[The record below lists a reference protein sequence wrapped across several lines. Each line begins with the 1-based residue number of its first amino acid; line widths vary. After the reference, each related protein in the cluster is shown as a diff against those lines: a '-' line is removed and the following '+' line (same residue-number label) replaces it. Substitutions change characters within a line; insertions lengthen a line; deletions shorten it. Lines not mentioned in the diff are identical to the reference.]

1 MKKFFG
7 ILFTVFCST
16 LLWAQ
21 IKIISPVPGTW
32 ANKQMLLIDTEDGAD
47 YFYSLNGENPEVA
60 GFAYDGPVLIDLTG
74 DITVKVTRGFEERT
88 EIKEMLYFV
97 KLNRVDK
104 VLIYECSRL
113 SRRQLDFLSI
123 IEQLTELG
131 VSLFILQNGLET
143 LLPDGKPNPIANLCF
158 GIIAEFNNLEK
169 NLIRSRMSSGY
180 EHYRTSGGKV
190 GRKEGYRKSEEDYRR
205 NYEREIA
212 LLKKGNTLKDVQ
224 SITGTSINTLRKLR
238 EKYVWLT

>member
-1 MKKFFG
+1 MIDMEEKTKVVIYARVSTSAQDYTRQITELRKYAKKQNFEIVKEF
-7 ILFTVFCST
+7 SE
-16 LLWAQ
+16 
-21 IKIISPVPGTW
+21 KISGG
-32 ANKQMLLIDTEDGAD
+32 K
-47 YFYSLNGENPEVA
+47 
-60 GFAYDGPVLIDLTG
+60 
-74 DITVKVTRGFEERT
+74 KVEERT
-88 EIKEMLYFV
+88 AIKEMLDFV
-97 KLNRVDK
+97 KINKVDK

-123 IEQLTELG
+123 IEQLTEQG

-158 GIIAEFNNLEK
+158 GIIAEFNTLEK
-169 NLIRSRMSSGY
+169 NLIRARMSSGY
-180 EHYRTSGGKV
+180 EHHRASGGRV
-190 GRKEGYRKSEEDYRR
+190 GRKEGYRKSEEEYRR

-212 LLKKGNTLKDVQ
+212 LLQKGNTLKDVK

>member
-1 MKKFFG
+1 M
-7 ILFTVFCST
+7 
-16 LLWAQ
+16 
-21 IKIISPVPGTW
+21 
-32 ANKQMLLIDTEDGAD
+32 IDM
-47 YFYSLNGENPEVA
+47 
-60 GFAYDGPVLIDLTG
+60 
-74 DITVKVTRGFEERT
+74 EERT
-88 EIKEMLYFV
+88 KVVIYARVSTSAQDYTRQITELRKYARKQNFEIVKEFSEKISGGKKVEERTAIKEMLDFV
-97 KLNRVDK
+97 KFNKVDK

-123 IEQLTELG
+123 IEQLTEQG

-158 GIIAEFNNLEK
+158 GIIAEFNTLEK
-169 NLIRSRMSSGY
+169 NLIRARMSSGY
-180 EHYRTSGGKV
+180 EHHRASGGSV
-190 GRKEGYRKSEEDYRR
+190 GRKEGYRKSEEEYRR

-212 LLKKGNTLKDVQ
+212 LLQKGNTLKDVK

>member
-1 MKKFFG
+1 MIDMEEKTKVVIYARVSTSAQDYTRQITELRKYAKKQNFEIVKEF
-7 ILFTVFCST
+7 SE
-16 LLWAQ
+16 
-21 IKIISPVPGTW
+21 KISGG
-32 ANKQMLLIDTEDGAD
+32 K
-47 YFYSLNGENPEVA
+47 
-60 GFAYDGPVLIDLTG
+60 
-74 DITVKVTRGFEERT
+74 KVEERT
-88 EIKEMLYFV
+88 AIKEMLDFV
-97 KLNRVDK
+97 KFNKVDK

-123 IEQLTELG
+123 IEELTEQG

-158 GIIAEFNNLEK
+158 GIIAEFNTLEK
-169 NLIRSRMSSGY
+169 NLIRARMSSGY
-180 EHYRTSGGKV
+180 EHHRASGGRV
-190 GRKEGYRKSEEDYRR
+190 GRKEGYRKSEEEYRR

-212 LLKKGNTLKDVQ
+212 LLQKGNTLKDVK

>member
-1 MKKFFG
+1 M
-7 ILFTVFCST
+7 
-16 LLWAQ
+16 
-21 IKIISPVPGTW
+21 
-32 ANKQMLLIDTEDGAD
+32 IDM
-47 YFYSLNGENPEVA
+47 
-60 GFAYDGPVLIDLTG
+60 
-74 DITVKVTRGFEERT
+74 EERT
-88 EIKEMLYFV
+88 KVVIYARVSTSAQDYTRQITELRKYAKKQNFEIVKEFSEKISGGKKVEERTAIKEMLDFV
-97 KLNRVDK
+97 KFNKVDK

-123 IEQLTELG
+123 IEQLTEQG

-158 GIIAEFNNLEK
+158 GIIAEFNTLEK
-169 NLIRSRMSSGY
+169 NLIRARMSSGY
-180 EHYRTSGGKV
+180 EHHRASGGRV
-190 GRKEGYRKSEEDYRR
+190 GRKEGYRKSEKEYRR

-212 LLKKGNTLKDVQ
+212 LLQKGNTLKDVK